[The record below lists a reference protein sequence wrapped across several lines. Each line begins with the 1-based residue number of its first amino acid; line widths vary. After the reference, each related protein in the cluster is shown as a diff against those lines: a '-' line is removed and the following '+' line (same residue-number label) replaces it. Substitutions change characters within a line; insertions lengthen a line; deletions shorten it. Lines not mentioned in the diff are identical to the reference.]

1 MREDPKWNLKRSR
14 DVLIIK
20 NLKKKSEIIRNVKI
34 SLFFFYF
41 TSPSNLFLFFLVFCS
56 FWLQLLEE
64 GYRWGN
70 KEKTIGQWKI
80 QWVKLIFL
88 YIFKLL

>member
-1 MREDPKWNLKRSR
+1 MKLKK
-14 DVLIIK
+14 IK
-20 NLKKKSEIIRNVKI
+20 RCFNYKKFKKKSEIIRNVKI
-34 SLFFFYF
+34 SLFVFYF

-70 KEKTIGQWKI
+70 KEKTIGR
-80 QWVKLIFL
+80 
-88 YIFKLL
+88 